1 MHIYAFP
8 YRTKNN
14 RNPYFNLLYSR
25 IIEQAPNIKTEEGNF
40 LRLLFNFQKEKKII
54 HLHWATKLYGSKF
67 LIISF
72 FKLIINFCLFF
83 IYKIKG
89 IKIVWTMHNYE
100 SHDFKYPLID
110 KVGRK
115 LIIRLADSIIV
126 HTKIGKEY
134 LKDNYKRENNVF
146 VIPHGNYVDV
156 YGKLVKNRFEIRS
169 KLGYKENDLV
179 FLNLGMIRP
188 YKGLEELIEFFNQFT
203 NENKIKFLILGK
215 GDNLYIE
222 KLKERIKNKNII
234 IDNRFIPNSE
244 APSFFALADFSVF
257 AYRKILTS
265 GAAILS
271 LSYALPVIAPKKGD
285 LKDLIEDKEN
295 GFLFDNEIEL
305 KEIILKIKNFS
316 PEQKDQMRENAL
328 ETAKKLDWVEIAKQT
343 IEIYLS
349 A

>member
-8 YRTKNN
+8 YKTKNN
-14 RNPYFNLLYSR
+14 RNPYFDLLYSHIVEQDRNIR
-25 IIEQAPNIKTEEGNF
+25 IEEGNF
-40 LRLLFNFQKEKKII
+40 LKLLFDFQKEKKII

-89 IKIVWTMHNYE
+89 IKIVWTMHNYT

-110 KVGRK
+110 KWGRK
-115 LIIRLADSIIV
+115 LICNLADCIIV
-126 HTKIGKEY
+126 HSREGRNY
-134 LKDNYKRENNVF
+134 LKNYYHREKRVF
-146 VIPHGNYVDV
+146 IIPHGNYINT
-156 YGKLVKNRFEIRS
+156 YGNLLKEKLEIRK
-169 KLGYKENDLV
+169 KLEFKENDLI
-179 FLNLGMIRP
+179 FINLGLIRP
-188 YKGLEELIEFFNQFT
+188 YKGTEELIEFFNQFT

-222 KLKERIKNKNII
+222 ELKKRIKNKNII
-234 IDNRFIPNSE
+234 LDNRFIPTPE
-244 APSFFALADFSVF
+244 IPTYFALADFSVF

-285 LKDLIEDKEN
+285 LKELIEDNGN
-295 GFLFDNEIEL
+295 GFLFDNESEL

-328 ETAKKLDWVEIAKQT
+328 ESAKKLDWVEIAKQT
-343 IEIYLS
+343 IKIYDQ
-349 A
+349 